1 MNAAAAGAV
10 PPPDPDTR
18 GRTRVL
24 VVEDDQALRAL
35 LADELGDAGYEVATA
50 GDAQEA
56 LACQHA
62 EACEIVISDLRLPGQ
77 DGLALLSA
85 LQQAGLDCGFI
96 MITGFGTVEQAVE
109 ALKQGAD
116 DFLTKPLKLDH
127 LRLAV
132 SRVLEHRRL
141 RSEVTRYRELLVDDD
156 FHGMIGRSE
165 PMRRLFDIVQRVA
178 GASGPVLILGESG
191 TGKELVARAIHA
203 ESDRA
208 AGPFVAINCA
218 GIPAELMESELF
230 GHVSGAFTGARQAR
244 EGLFMAAQGG
254 TLLLDEIGEMPIDM
268 QAKLLRV
275 LEDGTLRPVGGNRE
289 LRPDVRVLAA
299 THRDLETQVREGG
312 FREDLFFRLETFQ
325 VVVPPLRERGEDVDL
340 LAARLVARFGAQRH
354 PPVTGIAP
362 SARAL
367 FQRYPFPGNVRELS
381 NALER
386 AVAFCQGE
394 EITAADL
401 PERLRR
407 TSAVADAPPLTGLWE
422 DARLP
427 TLEQVEQRYIHHV
440 LASLGG
446 NKRRA
451 AQVLGIGRRTLY
463 RRLGLDEG

>member
-1 MNAAAAGAV
+1 MSAEIAGTRQSR
-10 PPPDPDTR
+10 DPEADTR
-18 GRTRVL
+18 PRIL
-24 VVEDDQALRAL
+24 VVEDDQALREL
-35 LADELGDAGYEVATA
+35 LADELADAGYEVTAA
-50 GDAQEA
+50 GDAQQA

-62 EACEIVISDLRLPGQ
+62 EACEVVISDLRLPGQ
-77 DGLALLSA
+77 DGLALLA
-85 LQQAGLDCGFI
+85 AIRTAGLDCGFI

-141 RSEVTRYRELLVDDD
+141 RSEVTRYRALLVGDD
-156 FHGMIGRSE
+156 FHGMLGRSE
-165 PMRRLFDIVQRVA
+165 PMRRLFDIVRRV
-178 GASGPVLILGESG
+178 GAANGPVLILGESG

-208 AGPFVAINCA
+208 GGPFVAINCA
-218 GIPAELMESELF
+218 GIPAELIESELF
-230 GHVSGAFTGARQAR
+230 GHASGAFTGARQSR

-254 TLLLDEIGEMPIDM
+254 TLLLDEIGEMPMDM

-275 LEDGTLRPVGGNRE
+275 LEDGTLRPVGDNRE

-299 THRDLETQVREGG
+299 THRDLESQVREGG

-325 VVVPPLRERGEDVDL
+325 VVVPPLRERGEDVEL
-340 LAARLVARFGAQRH
+340 LAARLVARFGANRQ
-354 PPVTGIAP
+354 PPVAGIAP

-367 FQRYPFPGNVRELS
+367 FQRYAFPGNVRELS

-386 AVAFCQGE
+386 AVAFCQGD

-407 TSAVADAPPLTGLWE
+407 TGAAAEPAPLSGLWD

-427 TLEQVEQRYIHHV
+427 TLEQVERRYIAHV
-440 LASLGG
+440 LEALGG

-463 RRLGLDEG
+463 RRLGLDAG